1 MTPSGHPDDWSQKEW
16 DSVYGSPQPGTL
28 SRLWNGLIDTDKSMI
43 RKVIDSLVIGLILM
57 AFSYAV
63 GFAAGWITE
72 VNKLEA
78 FAVFTSYASTWLCV
92 VESRSNYIFGVIS
105 TFAYCLLFIQ
115 FDLVASAMVN
125 GYLVLSLAYGFFRW
139 RSDENTKP
147 VQHVA
152 LKWLP
157 VYALVTAVAYGI
169 ALLLTN
175 LAGGHLA
182 KTDTVILVGTI
193 LAQFLLDNKKIETWM
208 VWAVVNVFAIYTYF
222 NADLALAGFQYI
234 FFLLN
239 TVLGYVAWRKSMNRK
254 ITSTNGDF
262 FITPQGQGQWTA

>member
-1 MTPSGHPDDWSQKEW
+1 MPSGHPDDWTLDEW
-16 DSVYGSPQPGTL
+16 DSVYGSKVDKVL
-28 SRLWNGLIDTDKSMI
+28 SPAKSMK
-43 RKVIDSLVIGLILM
+43 RKIADSLVIGLILTSL
-57 AFSYAV
+57 SYLV
-63 GFAAGWITE
+63 GFWAGWISE
-72 VNKLEA
+72 FNELEA

-92 VESRSNYIFGVIS
+92 VESRANYVFGVIT

-115 FDLVASAMVN
+115 FDLVASAIVN
-125 GYLVLSLAYGFFRW
+125 GYLVLSLAYGYFRW
-139 RSDENTKP
+139 GKDENTKP

-157 VYALVTAVAYGI
+157 VYFLVTAAAYLI
-169 ALLLTN
+169 ALFITKA
-175 LAGGHLA
+175 AGGTLA
-182 KTDTVILVGTI
+182 LTDTVILVGTI

-239 TVLGYVAWRKSMNRK
+239 TVIGYVAWHKSMRSTIPNDWK
-254 ITSTNGDF
+254 ISVNGDE
-262 FITPQGQGQWTA
+262 WTNYDPRTNARWMDDA